1 MRPLIASNFLRETSM
16 DSLPFKS
23 PKLIDLNKE
32 YIKKPICAFDEA
44 LRHMNLDGIEKLVL
58 HSRFI
63 SLLREYER
71 RCIFYAIVFHVC
83 RILVTV
89 GSLIVPALLSI
100 QYTDTSTSTS
110 SNSSQPFQYQ
120 IYWATWVISLLVT
133 TSNGIATVF
142 KIEKK
147 YYFLHTTLEQ
157 LRSEGWQYVMLTG
170 RYSGFYTQPDAAT
183 HKNQYVFFCHTIEK
197 IKMKQVTEEY
207 FKIEDQ
213 KDIQTNIQKHTTSAS
228 SISHGDA
235 IKLDL
240 QGPTLVSPTP
250 SPQKQSLL
258 FSADSLI
265 PPTPLQAT
273 LTQLLQALSID
284 GGRPQESKQVSTA
297 KQKNEVSVR
306 TDVSSATA
314 PKESF
319 LSESQGHMLEQK
331 SVIRMGTEIPAS
343 KVEQQL
349 QTTEDP

>member
-1 MRPLIASNFLRETSM
+1 ME
-16 DSLPFKS
+16 SLSFKS
-23 PKLIDLNKE
+23 PVSFDINKE
-32 YIKKPICAFDEA
+32 YTKKPICAFDEA
-44 LRHMNLDGIEKLVL
+44 LRHMNLGEIEKLVL

-63 SLLREYER
+63 SLLRDYER
-71 RCIFYAIVFHVC
+71 RCVFYTGMFHIC
-83 RILVTV
+83 RFLVTV

-100 QYTDTSTSTS
+100 QYTDTSRSTS
-110 SNSSQPFQYQ
+110 SNSSESFQYQ

-213 KDIQTNIQKHTTSAS
+213 KDIQTNIQKHTTSS
-228 SISHGDA
+228 SLKDS

-240 QGPTLVSPTP
+240 QGTTLVSPSP
-250 SPQKQSLL
+250 SPEKHSLV
-258 FSADSLI
+258 FAADSLI

-273 LTQLLQALSID
+273 LTQLLQALSVD
-284 GGRPQESKQVSTA
+284 GGRLTESKQVSSSNP
-297 KQKNEVSVR
+297 KNEVSVR

-314 PKESF
+314 PKEPV
-319 LSESQGHMLEQK
+319 LSEAYHHMSAQK
-331 SVIRMGTEIPAS
+331 SIIRMGTEIPAS
-343 KVEQQL
+343 TVEQQL
-349 QTTEDP
+349 KVTEDP

>member
-1 MRPLIASNFLRETSM
+1 MRTPVASNFLRETSM

-23 PKLIDLNKE
+23 VDLRQS
-32 YIKKPICAFDEA
+32 YTKKPSCAFDDA
-44 LRHMNLDGIEKLVL
+44 VLHMNLDEIEKLVL
-58 HSRFI
+58 HNRFI

-71 RCIFYAIVFHVC
+71 RCVFYTVMFHVC
-83 RILVTV
+83 RFLVTV

-110 SNSSQPFQYQ
+110 SNSSESFQYQ

-157 LRSEGWQYVMLTG
+157 LRSEGWQYIMLTG

-213 KDIQTNIQKHTTSAS
+213 KDIQTNIQKYTSTGTT
-228 SISHGDA
+228 GRDA

-240 QGPTLVSPTP
+240 QGPSLVSSTP

-273 LTQLLQALSID
+273 LTQLLQALSVD
-284 GGRPQESKQVSTA
+284 GGRSPESKQLSTA
-297 KQKNEVSVR
+297 TPKNEVSVR
-306 TDVSSATA
+306 TDVSFAA
-314 PKESF
+314 PSKESI
-319 LSESQGHMLEQK
+319 LSEAQQNMSAQK
-331 SVIRMGTEIPAS
+331 SIIRMGTEIPAS
-343 KVEQQL
+343 KVEQQS
-349 QTTEDP
+349 QATEDS

>member
-1 MRPLIASNFLRETSM
+1 MRTPVASNFLRETSM

-23 PKLIDLNKE
+23 VDLRQTFS
-32 YIKKPICAFDEA
+32 KKPSCAFNEA
-44 LRHMNLDGIEKLVL
+44 VRHMNLDEIEKLVL

-71 RCIFYAIVFHVC
+71 RCVFYTVMFHVC

-110 SNSSQPFQYQ
+110 SNSSESFQYQ

-157 LRSEGWQYVMLTG
+157 LRSEGWQYIMLTG
-170 RYSGFYTQPDAAT
+170 RYSGFYTQPDPAT

-213 KDIQTNIQKHTTSAS
+213 KDIQTNIQKYTTPTTVAR
-228 SISHGDA
+228 DA

-240 QGPTLVSPTP
+240 QGPSLVTPTP

-273 LTQLLQALSID
+273 LTQLLQALSVD
-284 GGRPQESKQVSTA
+284 GGRSPESKQLPTA
-297 KQKNEVSVR
+297 NPKNEVSVR
-306 TDVSSATA
+306 TDLSFAAA
-314 PKESF
+314 PKEPI
-319 LSESQGHMLEQK
+319 LSEAQQNMPAQK
-331 SVIRMGTEIPAS
+331 SIIRMGTEIPAS
-343 KVEQQL
+343 KVEQQS
-349 QTTEDP
+349 QATEDP

>member
-1 MRPLIASNFLRETSM
+1 MRTHAPSNFLGKTSM
-16 DSLPFKS
+16 ES
-23 PKLIDLNKE
+23 P
-32 YIKKPICAFDEA
+32 PINSRYPLQQSSKRRIYAFDEA
-44 LRHMNLDGIEKLVL
+44 LRHMNLDEIEKLVI

-71 RCIFYAIVFHVC
+71 RCLFYTCMFHIC
-83 RILVTV
+83 RFLVTV

-100 QYTDTSTSTS
+100 QYTDTSRSTS
-110 SNSSQPFQYQ
+110 STSSESFQYQ

-147 YYFLHTTLEQ
+147 YYYLHTTLEQ

-213 KDIQTNIQKHTTSAS
+213 KDIQATIQKHTGS
-228 SISHGDA
+228 SILKDS

-240 QGPTLVSPTP
+240 QGPTLVPQSPSTE
-250 SPQKQSLL
+250 KQPFL
-258 FSADSLI
+258 FAADSLI

-273 LTQLLQALSID
+273 LTQLLQALSVD
-284 GGRPQESKQVSTA
+284 GGRSAESKQVSTA
-297 KQKNEVSVR
+297 TPKNEVSVR
-306 TDVSSATA
+306 TDLSFATA
-314 PKESF
+314 PKESV
-319 LSESQGHMLEQK
+319 LSEAQQNMSAQK
-331 SVIRMGTEIPAS
+331 SIIRMGTEIPAS
-343 KVEQQL
+343 TVEQQL
-349 QTTEDP
+349 KVTEDP